1 MKSTHINNNTRP
13 LIFLGT
19 SANMTKLV
27 DICDQAGIKIAG
39 IIDNDYYGNTKFI
52 QGIPVIDSEENIN
65 QYQDCNFF
73 CAVNWLP
80 ANDPVLVR
88 NRDKR
93 KRLID
98 LIDSK
103 ELNCISLVDS
113 YSRVSSTATI
123 GRGVYIDA
131 FVLVESLAEIHDYVS
146 IYAYTGIGHHTIVE
160 RNTVIQR
167 HCSIAGGCVFEHDT
181 FIGTAVKALKTN
193 AVFGFNT
200 FIHEGI
206 YIRRGTIPDE
216 IVSLN
221 GGNRSRVYNLAE
233 DTQFTQE
240 G

>member
-1 MKSTHINNNTRP
+1 MKSTHINNNTKP

-27 DICDQAGIKIAG
+27 DICDLVGIQVAG
-39 IIDNDYYGNTKFI
+39 IIDSDYYGNTELI
-52 QGIPVIDSEENIN
+52 QGIPVIDSEENISK
-65 QYQDCNFF
+65 YQDYNFF

-80 ANDPVLVR
+80 SQDPISIR

-93 KRLID
+93 IRLIN

-103 ELNCISLVDS
+103 ELNCISLVDP
-113 YSRVSSTATI
+113 YARVSSTSVI

-131 FVLVESLAEIHDYVS
+131 FVLIESLAEIHDYVS

-160 RNTVIQR
+160 RNTVMQR

-193 AVFGFNT
+193 AVFGSNT

-206 YIRRGTIPDE
+206 YIRRGTISNE

-221 GGNRSRVYNLAE
+221 SGNRSRVYNLAE
-233 DTQFTQE
+233 DTQFT
-240 G
+240 